1 MAKIM
6 MLTATAVAMLVAQQ
20 RAVSVDLVCNAGCLS
35 ADSLEVV
42 TALRAGLAQSKF
54 GASGGRAV
62 MVRGRVE
69 SSSARSG
76 PIATA
81 PVSPLPLSVTGR
93 ISLEAGQVRLAAEFF
108 EGQRAVARDTLLVS
122 REDMPVQVKRLGV
135 RLGTAL
141 SER

>member
-1 MAKIM
+1 MPRHV
-6 MLTATAVAMLVAQQ
+6 MLTAMAVAMIVVQQ
-20 RAVSVDLVCNAGCLS
+20 RAVSVDLVCDSGCVS

-42 TALRAGLAQSKF
+42 TALRAGLTQSKF
-54 GASGGRAV
+54 GASNGRAV
-62 MVRGRVE
+62 MVRGRIE

-76 PIATA
+76 PIATP

-93 ISLEAGQVRLAAEFF
+93 ITLEAGQVRLAAELF
-108 EGQRAVARDTLLVS
+108 EGQRAVARDTILVS
-122 REDMPVQVKRLGV
+122 REDVPVQVKRVGV